1 MGKSKSQT
9 TKTTS
14 TPWAPQGDA
23 LKDVFTNAQ
32 NLYKT
37 NSGPN
42 ADMTA
47 AWNMARDNATNPN
60 SGFGKAR
67 SYYEGILNSGGYD
80 DNVFKNITSPI
91 IANVNSQFMGS
102 GRTGGGLQ
110 GIDLMDTMTK
120 AFSPFAVSQA
130 NMAASA
136 LPQIDAQN
144 ANAMYGIGQQQYD
157 MPWNALGK
165 YYGIIGSGNWGG
177 TTKTKTPGQSMLPQL
192 LGAGIGL
199 AGSALS
205 GGVIPPNVG
214 MGMGSAAGSAF
225 GSIY

>member
-60 SGFGKAR
+60 SGFGKAKT
-67 SYYEGILNSGGYD
+67 YYTGILDSGGYD
-80 DNVFKNITSPI
+80 DNVFKSISSPI
-91 IANVNSQFMGS
+91 IANVNSLFTGS
-102 GRTGGGLQ
+102 GRSGSGLQ
-110 GIDLMDTMTK
+110 GIDLADTITK
-120 AFSPFAVSQA
+120 AFSPFAVSQT
-130 NMAASA
+130 NMAANA

-144 ANAMYGIGQQQYD
+144 TNALYGIGQQQYD
-157 MPWNALGK
+157 MPWNALSN

-177 TTKTKTPGQSMLPQL
+177 TTKTKTPQPSLLQQAGGYVLNNLGQ
-192 LGAGIGL
+192 AAKIY
-199 AGSALS
+199 
-205 GGVIPPNVG
+205 GGG
-214 MGMGSAAGSAF
+214 M
-225 GSIY
+225 